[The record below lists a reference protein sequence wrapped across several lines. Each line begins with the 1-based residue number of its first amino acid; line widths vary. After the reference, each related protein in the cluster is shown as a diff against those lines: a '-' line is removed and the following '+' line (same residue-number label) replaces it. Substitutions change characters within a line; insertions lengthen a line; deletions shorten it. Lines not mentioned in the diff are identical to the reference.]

1 MTSAPPNG
9 NAGGLKVS
17 NIVGGYGNQ
26 PVLHGLS
33 LDVDPGTLVSV
44 IGPNGHGKTTLL
56 RAISGQVQLRSG
68 QVLLNG
74 MDLSGR
80 PVDAIA
86 AAGIAHV
93 PQGDL
98 LFTGMTVHENLLMG
112 AYLVRDRA
120 LLQSRLDQVFAL
132 LPKLAE
138 RRNQITDSLS
148 GGERRMVGI
157 GRGLMTGGQV
167 LMLDEPSLG
176 LAPIVIDTIYELV
189 ETLKA
194 DGRSILL
201 VEESPE
207 RVVDF
212 ADRIYLL
219 DNGEINWSGT
229 ATELSANDELLSTYL
244 GV

>member
-1 MTSAPPNG
+1 MTSAPTNG

-17 NIVGGYGNQ
+17 DIVGGYGNQ

-56 RAISGQVQLRSG
+56 RAISGQVHLRSG

-80 PVDAIA
+80 PVDAIT

-98 LFTGMTVHENLLMG
+98 LFTGMTVYENLLMG

>member
-17 NIVGGYGNQ
+17 NIVSGYGNQ
-26 PVLHGLS
+26 AVLHGLS
-33 LDVDPGTLVSV
+33 LDIDPGTLVSV

-56 RAISGQVQLRSG
+56 RTISGQVPLRSG
-68 QVLLNG
+68 HVLLNG
-74 MDLSGR
+74 TDVSGR
-80 PVDAIA
+80 TVDAIT

-98 LFTGMTVHENLLMG
+98 LFTGMTVYENLLMG
-112 AYLVRDRA
+112 AYLVRDRV

-138 RRNQITDSLS
+138 RRNQVTDSLS

-176 LAPIVIDTIYELV
+176 LAPIVIDTVYELV
-189 ETLKA
+189 EKLKA

-229 ATELSANDELLSTYL
+229 ATELNANDELLSTYL